1 MTTNS
6 IPNQTV
12 QPVPPN
18 LQLGS
23 VTPVNGTSDPSV
35 LEDDHARFSNAVKS
49 RSPEKLNNLAID
61 NYGTATG
68 DAAKSAAD
76 VLYRT
81 SDEYNKL
88 IKPIESTGGLASP
101 EGRVKFAETYQTVK
115 DKPFG
120 ERFMNYFVQTMSGNP
135 KAYQEL
141 TGGNTRREIKY
152 NDKGEAIEYHI
163 NELGEPSNAINLT
176 TGQTVNKNELAL
188 AQSELINTIQR
199 KNAIKT
205 NEYNNEALLK
215 NNETSQA
222 WAAFSPLEK
231 KLNETKQDN
240 LYILRNS
247 GMSPEEYAFVAGM
260 TSGQSGF
267 SQSVTAGFNAL
278 KQLNESKNK
287 HIDESQ
293 RKSLTAYASMFG
305 LTLQGDGSL
314 TNSKG
319 EKVGNDKLQQLQ
331 DSFQKNNNY
340 ETNYS
345 QTQQNLAKSKL
356 FANMKPEH
364 QQLLAETLDI
374 DKQLENKRSE
384 LTQKYGTP
392 SFLVIPNAMAIDD
405 PLKRSELQAVQ
416 GRFNADVMQEFS
428 EWKKS
433 QLKLYPPDQV
443 PNPHELEIAFTQ
455 SARFKQ
461 LQKVYSIESQEIRKR
476 EDSFV
481 KKAISTPTEQ
491 VNNVTQAT
499 KPIVPTERKE
509 PVDKTERKFH
519 YEEGINPNTG
529 KKARRKVYE

>member
-18 LQLGS
+18 LQIGS

-35 LEDDHARFSNAVKS
+35 LEDDHARFSDAVKS

-141 TGGNTRREIKY
+141 TGGNTKREIKY

-176 TGQTVNKNELAL
+176 TGQPVNKNELAL
-188 AQSELINTIQR
+188 AQSELANTIQR

-205 NEYNNEALLK
+205 NEYNNEALLQ
-215 NNETSQA
+215 NTNITNAWTS
-222 WAAFSPLEK
+222 AAPIVKDLYLEK
-231 KLNETKQDN
+231 EN
-240 LYILRNS
+240 LMHQIASLDL
-247 GMSPEEYAFVAGM
+247 SPEQRAFIASF

-267 SQSVTAGFNAL
+267 TQSVTSGFNAL
-278 KQLNESKNK
+278 NQINEAKGK
-287 HIDESQ
+287 HVDESV
-293 RKSLTAYASMFG
+293 RKSASVYANLLG
-305 LTLQGDGSL
+305 LTIQSDGSI
-314 TNSKG
+314 TDSQGSK
-319 EKVGNDKLQQLQ
+319 VSSDKLKQLQ
-331 DSFQKNNNY
+331 DSYQKNNNY

-345 QTQQNLAKSKL
+345 QTSQNLAKSQL
-356 FANMKPEH
+356 FKN
-364 QQLLAETLDI
+364 LG
-374 DKQLENKRSE
+374 DKQHLLVEALEKDKQIEGKIHE
-384 LTQKYGTP
+384 LTTKFGSP
-392 SFLVIPNAMAIDD
+392 SFLVHPTGMSMED
-405 PLKRSELQAVQ
+405 PFKRAEAQALQGQ
-416 GRFNADVMQEFS
+416 FNMDLI
-428 EWKKS
+428 KDYS
-433 QLKLYPPDQV
+433 QWREKQIKLYPPDQI
-443 PNPHELEIAFTQ
+443 PNPHELEIAFTK
-455 SARFKQ
+455 SSEFKKRQ
-461 LQKVYSIESQEIRKR
+461 TEYSILSNELRQRK
-476 EDSFV
+476 EEN
-481 KKAISTPTEQ
+481 KKGSIGETPTQQ

-499 KPIVPTERKE
+499 SPIAPVKRKE
-509 PVDKTERKFH
+509 PIDKQALREKFR
-519 YEEGINPNTG
+519 I
-529 KKARRKVYE
+529 KD